1 MKAFQRVGPQLP
13 EFPYPSVPH
22 GKHPHLPQLFLT
34 SCCFQTF
41 LYNLFQ
47 LTYRP
52 LKMWPQKVVWLLQT
66 QLHDTSCDLTT
77 SFLILSLY
85 DDVLETSLHRSP
97 FSLQLFLSWAGYVWL
112 ALWAE
117 GQGIL
122 LWCYS
127 VFFFFFLVGIC
138 FLFYP
143 LKTWNLICS
152 DVIRSSSSPSAW
164 DMKKEP
170 VRLVHGNIS
179 WIFWC
184 SQLDVRHDW
193 VHTHTER

>member
-97 FSLQLFLSWAGYVWL
+97 FSLQLFLS
-112 ALWAE
+112 
-117 GQGIL
+117 
-122 LWCYS
+122 
-127 VFFFFFLVGIC
+127 
-138 FLFYP
+138 
-143 LKTWNLICS
+143 
-152 DVIRSSSSPSAW
+152 
-164 DMKKEP
+164 
-170 VRLVHGNIS
+170 
-179 WIFWC
+179 
-184 SQLDVRHDW
+184 
-193 VHTHTER
+193 